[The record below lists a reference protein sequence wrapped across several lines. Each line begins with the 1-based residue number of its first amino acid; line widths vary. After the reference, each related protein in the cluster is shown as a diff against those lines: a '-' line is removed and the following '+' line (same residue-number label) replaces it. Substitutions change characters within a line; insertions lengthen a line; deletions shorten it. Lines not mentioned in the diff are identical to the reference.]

1 MLLNILQISWVSLI
15 SKQSH
20 CPKLNATLV
29 QLAASSDEIPLP
41 NSFGVWMVL
50 LVSAKPELLGA
61 PTARRVC
68 AAAAAA
74 PTVCCI
80 IACVSA
86 IVVVK
91 HQQKFHVTLQ
101 GIPSCHH
108 KKNANNDEGCKSENH
123 PFKDC
128 KLQTTEQ
135 TLSSKSPIQPDV
147 TVALD
152 QMLKS
157 GGAAMAVSAQAQATS
172 YGCSKC
178 APNAL
183 APWGQNSAL
192 W

>member
-50 LVSAKPELLGA
+50 LASAKPELLGA

-91 HQQKFHVTLQ
+91 HLQKFHVTLQ
-101 GIPSCHH
+101 GIPRCHH
-108 KKNANNDEGCKSENH
+108 KKMQTMMKAASQKITHSKIVNCK
-123 PFKDC
+123 P
-128 KLQTTEQ
+128 
-135 TLSSKSPIQPDV
+135 LSRRCPVKVQSN
-147 TVALD
+147 L
-152 QMLKS
+152 MLLS
-157 GGAAMAVSAQAQATS
+157 HLT
-172 YGCSKC
+172 KC
-178 APNAL
+178 
-183 APWGQNSAL
+183 
-192 W
+192 